1 MYKIKD
7 YGLLGYLFKSIL
19 LDTPSYNTRFSENIT
34 TYHYRTD
41 TLKNAFFPWTIVE
54 WEKLDLQ
61 FLKATYKVFRNHM
74 LKSIQPLSKPIYN
87 IHNPLRLGL
96 SHLNKHRFNHSFER
110 CIKTLCACTLEVEST
125 THFFLHCHY
134 YKNIRKT
141 VYHDLKVINI
151 NISKVSETAL
161 TDLLLYGEANFDKIQ
176 NKMTSTASMKFIVD
190 SDWFTDSILFV

>member
-1 MYKIKD
+1 
-7 YGLLGYLFKSIL
+7 
-19 LDTPSYNTRFSENIT
+19 
-34 TYHYRTD
+34 
-41 TLKNAFFPWTIVE
+41 
-54 WEKLDLQ
+54 
-61 FLKATYKVFRNHM
+61 M

-87 IHNPLRLGL
+87 IHNPLKLGL

-110 CIKTLCACTLEVEST
+110 CIKTLCACPLEVEST

-161 TDLLLYGEANFDKIQ
+161 TDSFLYGKANFDKIQ
-176 NKMTSTASMKFIVD
+176 NKMTLTASVKFIVD
-190 SDWFTDSILFV
+190 SD